1 MNLDRNNQGQLGP
14 TGCILRRVLLPF
26 AILAIVAAGC
36 GEADDKGI
44 ATGSDVASTAADA
57 VTTDDDTTTT
67 AADAADDS
75 TATEPS
81 TGDDSTTTEAADTD
95 STTDTTAAT
104 TTDTAADDDLPGE
117 AIDLFVEIGDVLG
130 VVGVSDDDT
139 LNVRAKPGTD
149 QEILTTIDGETD
161 DLVGTGRARSLPSSI
176 WYEVSVDGEIG
187 WVSSSFVAFL
197 GGTDDATAEFLA
209 DGGSVSAETMTDLGR
224 LVAERFASEDPPSK
238 VVQTVAPTVGD
249 LGEVTYDVV
258 GLGDDALL
266 GYRLHIFAMEDDN
279 GETFT
284 VSNIER
290 TSLCTRGLDGE
301 RCT

>member
-1 MNLDRNNQGQLGP
+1 MYGDRNNQGQSGT
-14 TGCILRRVLLPF
+14 TGCILRKVLLPF
-26 AILAIVAAGC
+26 VVLAFVAAAC

-44 ATGSDVASTAADA
+44 ATGADVASSAVDA
-57 VTTDDDTTTT
+57 GDDDTTTT
-67 AADAADDS
+67 EAADAASSTTVTSVDD
-75 TATEPS
+75 AEE
-81 TGDDSTTTEAADTD
+81 STTTETTET
-95 STTDTTAAT
+95 STET
-104 TTDTAADDDLPGE
+104 TTEDEDLPGE

-149 QEILTTIDGETD
+149 QEILTTVDGETD

-176 WYEVSVDGEIG
+176 WYEVSVDGDIG

-197 GGTDDATAEFLA
+197 GGTDDATAEFMA
-209 DGGSVSAETMTDLGR
+209 DGGSVSAETMTDLGQ

-238 VVQTVAPTVGD
+238 IVQTVAPTVGD
-249 LGEVTYDVV
+249 LGEVVYDVV
-258 GLGDDALL
+258 GIGDDALL
-266 GYRLHIFAMEDDN
+266 GYRLHIFATEDDN